1 MFKKCLDMAKISIKF
16 ASWEPI
22 NIVFKVKI
30 NDRIHDIC
38 VVEEDSVP
46 VFYGEVE
53 ARKSVSL
60 SSSKMSKWP
69 KKGWSEWQ
77 EFFDEENCVFNVKN
91 NEESRI
97 EIQKDLDE
105 NKGVN
110 ISVRGNHS

>member
-1 MFKKCLDMAKISIKF
+1 MFKKCLDMAKILIKF
-16 ASWEPI
+16 ASWEPV

-38 VVEEDSVP
+38 VVEEYFVP
-46 VFYGEVE
+46 VFYGKVE
-53 ARKSVSL
+53 ARKSVSS

-69 KKGWSEWQ
+69 KKVWSEWQ
-77 EFFDEENCVFNVKN
+77 EFFDEENCVFNAKN